1 VTRGHD
7 VQLAHVGSAPSRAA
21 AELALRNLAA
31 QHTAPARPV
40 LAPYVLPERIS
51 LAALPPCDPPNGDPF
66 ALTIGVT
73 ELGAPAMISLATE
86 SLVICGPRGSGRS
99 NALETVAQRA
109 APDTRV
115 VRVDVRRDGVE
126 HATAALALLFASLTS
141 ERPAFEPECPSR
153 TVLLV
158 DDADLLV
165 EGEAATHLEA
175 IIKLGSRQPIRV
187 VLACDTFT
195 VTRSFAGWVA
205 ELRRTRRAL
214 VLQPAIA
221 NDGDAFGVRL
231 RTRPG
236 ATFPPGRGFLIDRG
250 TATLV
255 QCARAE

>member
-1 VTRGHD
+1 MTFLDRRDAGER
-7 VQLAHVGSAPSRAA
+7 LARRLLSYRRERPVV
-21 AELALRNLAA
+21 LALPRGGVAV
-31 QHTAPARPV
+31 AREV
-40 LAPYVLPERIS
+40 AK
-51 LAALPPCDPPNGDPF
+51 
-66 ALTIGVT
+66 
-73 ELGAPAMISLATE
+73 ELGAPLDV
-86 SLVICGPRGSGRS
+86 L
-99 NALETVAQRA
+99 
-109 APDTRV
+109 V
-115 VRVDVRRDGVE
+115 VRKIGV
-126 HATAALALLFASLTS
+126 
-141 ERPAFEPECPSR
+141 PFEPELAMGAIAEGMPPVVVRNEDVLLRARVTEAEFQDALDIAARELTRRKHLFRGDREPLGVEGR

-175 IIKLGSRQPIRV
+175 LIKLGSRQPVRV